1 MENNIYIGNLVS
13 FEDTQYFVEL
23 FIKKTNRILYKLDN
37 TYYIDITEVEK
48 ENIEEYIL
56 SVKDDRTKLIS
67 NLPVCKIFVD
77 ERSLE
82 IYNPKIYKLVR

>member
-1 MENNIYIGNLVS
+1 MENNIFIGNLVS

-23 FIKKTNRILYKLDN
+23 FVKKTNRILYKLNN
-37 TYYIDITEVEK
+37 TYYVDITEVED

-82 IYNPKIYKLVR
+82 IYNPKTYKLVR

>member
-1 MENNIYIGNLVS
+1 MENNIFIGNLVS

-23 FIKKTNRILYKLDN
+23 FVKKTNRILYKLNN
-37 TYYIDITEVEK
+37 TYYVDITEVED

-77 ERSLE
+77 ESSLE
-82 IYNPKIYKLVR
+82 IYNPKTYKLVR

>member
-1 MENNIYIGNLVS
+1 MENNIYVGNLVS

-23 FIKKTNRILYKLDN
+23 FIKKANRIVYKLNN
-37 TYYIDITEVEK
+37 TYYVDITDIEN

-82 IYNPKIYKLVR
+82 RYNPKTYKLVR